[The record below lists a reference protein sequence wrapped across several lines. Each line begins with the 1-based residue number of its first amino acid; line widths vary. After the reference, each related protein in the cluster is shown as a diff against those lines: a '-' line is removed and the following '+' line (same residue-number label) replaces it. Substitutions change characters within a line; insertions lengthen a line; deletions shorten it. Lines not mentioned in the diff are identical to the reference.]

1 MVLRNY
7 VIIGVILFEQST
19 WGFVIFFGSSY
30 VWMRK
35 FIDKHEDLLFKNFP
49 CIPVGII
56 LLTNTEI
63 LSDTVSPLLPTDAH
77 RLRCGDSEVRI
88 RPTFFSGTCDPATSA
103 ARKLSFNELV
113 CL

>member
-1 MVLRNY
+1 M
-7 VIIGVILFEQST
+7 LFYSNSRHG
-19 WGFVIFFGSSY
+19 GFVIFFGSSY

-35 FIDKHEDLLFKNFP
+35 FIDKHEVLLFKNFP

-63 LSDTVSPLLPTDAH
+63 LSDTVSPLLPTDVH